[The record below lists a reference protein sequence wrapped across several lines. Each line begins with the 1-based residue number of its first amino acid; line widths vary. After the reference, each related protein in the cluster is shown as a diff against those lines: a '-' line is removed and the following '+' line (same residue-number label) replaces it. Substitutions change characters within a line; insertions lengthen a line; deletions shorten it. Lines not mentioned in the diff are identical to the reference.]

1 MSTYIIISEDKL
13 LIESICEVFEEFPEW
28 KCIGKL
34 SCQTESQNFILKFKP
49 KVVFLDLECNWFNKS
64 FVYIKELRSYTFTLP
79 DFVAISNTKK
89 YAYDAI
95 KNHFVDYITKPIAE
109 LEIRKSILRL
119 DGLLEIIKN
128 KRICL
133 KSYSDYHFIEPKDI
147 LYLKAD
153 NNTTDFYLLSGKKVS
168 AYKTLKYFERRL
180 PNNFIRTHNSYI
192 INSDLV
198 RRINFGK
205 SQISLEVDD
214 VYQCFPFSKSYQK
227 NVDSLKDVLSSYQV
241 DFINS

>member
-1 MSTYIIISEDKL
+1 MSTYIIISEDQL
-13 LIESICEVFEEFPEW
+13 LIESVCDIFEEFPYW
-28 KCIGKL
+28 KCLGKL
-34 SCQTESQNFILKFKP
+34 YCPIEAQNFIIKHSP
-49 KVVFLDLECNWFNKS
+49 KVVFLDLDCNWFSDS
-64 FVYIKELRSYTFTLP
+64 FIFIKELHSYISALP
-79 DFVAISNTKK
+79 DFVAISKTKD
-89 YAYDAI
+89 YAYKAI
-95 KNHFVDYITKPIAE
+95 KNNFADYITKPVVE
-109 LEIRKSILRL
+109 LEIRKSIICLNKSQ
-119 DGLLEIIKN
+119 ESTEN

-153 NNTTDFYLLSGKKVS
+153 NNTTDFYLISGKKVS
-168 AYKTLKYFERRL
+168 AYKTLKHFENSL
-180 PNNFIRTHNSYI
+180 PTNFIRTHNSYI

-214 VYQCFPFSKSYQK
+214 AYKSFPFSKSYQK
-227 NVDSLKDVLSSYQV
+227 NVDSLKNILSVHQV